1 MDSLTVAVDPLI
13 YWPPPRSTYAAH
25 TETGASCTR
34 ELLQTTGDDDHVNGR
49 AVAIGNE
56 EIAARLLP
64 SVATAEQVTK
74 LAINKI
80 IFDAGVAGQA
90 DRNIWNIDSGVPH
103 SYDDA
108 TLAAHRTDIYFAVNA

>member
-1 MDSLTVAVDPLI
+1 MECPAAENLLRDGDSRPKPA
-13 YWPPPRSTYAAH
+13 
-25 TETGASCTR
+25 G
-34 ELLQTTGDDDHVNGR
+34 
-49 AVAIGNE
+49 
-56 EIAARLLP
+56 IARRGARLLP